1 MMWKYYVSQIM
12 PRKYIQQWRSAAARR
27 TRDRRKQVPFGEDD
41 LRFALTD
48 ICGVK
53 KGDVLF
59 VHSSIDGLAMDIP
72 ARRILELLLETV
84 GPEGT
89 LLMPSYPKL
98 TSYAFLKSG
107 QVWDVRRTPSYSG
120 LLTEIFRRME
130 GTRRSLHPTK
140 SVAVRGPLR
149 DELIAEHHTDVR
161 PYGAASPY
169 YKFVACGGKA
179 IGIGVSAKYIAFIH
193 AIDDHLGEHFPVT
206 TYRGEPLSGAVVDYS
221 GSRIEV
227 PTLAHDLRLSYDPVG
242 LIRRHVPREQA
253 HSLSYRNREFFYA
266 DAKSVFEIGVG
277 LARKGITIY
286 GGRLST
292 ARQRL
297 LAIRPPRS
305 KTSAQ
310 EPLSASR
317 HP

>member
-12 PRKYIQQWRSAAARR
+12 PRKYIQRWRSAATKRI
-27 TRDRRKQVPFGEDD
+27 RDRRKQVPFGEED

-53 KGDVLF
+53 RGDILF

-89 LLMPSYPKL
+89 ILMPSYPKL
-98 TSYAFLKSG
+98 TSYAFLQSG

-120 LLTEIFRRME
+120 FLTEIFRRME

-149 DELIAEHHTDVR
+149 DELISEHHTDIR

-169 YKFVACGGKA
+169 YKFIAHGGKA

-193 AIDDHLGEHFPVT
+193 AIDDHLKERFPVT
-206 TYRGEPLSGAVVDYS
+206 TYRGAPLAGTVIDYS
-221 GSRIEV
+221 GNQVAV
-227 PTLAHDLRLSYDPVG
+227 PTFAHDLRLSYDPVG
-242 LIRRHVPREQA
+242 LIRRHVPREHA
-253 HSLSYRNREFFYA
+253 HSLTYKNREFFYA
-266 DAKSVFEIGVG
+266 DARTVFDIGVE
-277 LARKGITIY
+277 LAQKGITIY

-292 ARQRL
+292 ARQRIL
-297 LAIRPPRS
+297 DLRSPRS
-305 KTSAQ
+305 KNPMPEQVTTS
-310 EPLSASR
+310 SHS
-317 HP
+317 

>member
-1 MMWKYYVSQIM
+1 
-12 PRKYIQQWRSAAARR
+12 
-27 TRDRRKQVPFGEDD
+27 VPFGEND
-41 LRFALTD
+41 LLFALRE
-48 ICGVK
+48 ICGVR

-72 ARRILELLLETV
+72 PRRILQLLLDTV

-89 LLMPSYPKL
+89 ILMPSYPKL

-149 DELIAEHHTDVR
+149 DELIGEHHTDIR

-169 YKFVACGGKA
+169 YKFVAHGGRA
-179 IGIGVSAKYIAFIH
+179 IGIGVSVRYIAFIH
-193 AIDDHLGEHFPVT
+193 AIDDHLAERFPVT
-206 TYRGEPLSGAVVDYS
+206 TYRGAALSGKVVDYS
-221 GSRIEV
+221 GTQREV
-227 PTLAHDLRLSYDPVG
+227 STLAHDIRLAYDPVG
-242 LIRRHVPREQA
+242 LLRRHVPREQA
-253 HSLSYRNREFFYA
+253 HSLTYKNREFFYA
-266 DAKSVFEIGVG
+266 DARAVFDTGVR
-277 LARKGITIY
+277 LAQQGITIY
-286 GGRLST
+286 GGRLRT

-297 LAIRPPRS
+297 LAIRSPRS
-305 KTSAQ
+305 K
-310 EPLSASR
+310 EPVREHATQ
-317 HP
+317 